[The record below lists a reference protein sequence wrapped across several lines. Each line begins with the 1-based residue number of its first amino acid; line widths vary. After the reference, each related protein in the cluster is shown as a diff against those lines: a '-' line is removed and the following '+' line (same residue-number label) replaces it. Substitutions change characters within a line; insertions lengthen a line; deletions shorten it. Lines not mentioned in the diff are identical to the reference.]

1 METSLTDCKYSNSI
15 SLSSDRG
22 FYIVLSLGVCIV
34 NPRSA
39 EERRKKKKEKKEN
52 LSETKINNSVI

>member
-39 EERRKKKKEKKEN
+39 EERRKKKEGEEGEFIWN
-52 LSETKINNSVI
+52 QNQ

>member
-34 NPRSA
+34 NPRIA
-39 EERRKKKKEKKEN
+39 EERREKKGQEGEFIWN
-52 LSETKINNSVI
+52 QNQ